1 VITAAVLLGLL
12 GVVRLFALSPFSV
25 PTGSMRPTLE
35 PGDHVLVDR
44 VSHHIR
50 GVRRG
55 DVVVVDGTDLL
66 VTGGRRYVVK
76 RVLGVGGD
84 HVVCCDDQGRLTV
97 NGTPLDERRYLFPG
111 DAPSQVP
118 FDVTVPASRL
128 WLLGDHR
135 SRSEDSRALLGQP
148 GGGLIREDRLVGRVL
163 AVVWP
168 QARWQRVR

>member
-76 RVLGVGGD
+76 RVLGVGRIDPVG
-84 HVVCCDDQGRLTV
+84 TE
-97 NGTPLDERRYLFPG
+97 NGESANNRTTPSRPSRTAAVITAARSVGPRR
-111 DAPSQVP
+111 
-118 FDVTVPASRL
+118 
-128 WLLGDHR
+128 
-135 SRSEDSRALLGQP
+135 RAR
-148 GGGLIREDRLVGRVL
+148 GGGSVS
-163 AVVWP
+163 
-168 QARWQRVR
+168 AR